1 VLCPSFY
8 RAEIVKNPSRLER
21 LRHAVRR
28 RLLPIGGRPEKAAAQ
43 AAA

>member
-1 VLCPSFY
+1 M
-8 RAEIVKNPSRLER
+8 
-21 LRHAVRR
+21 RHALRR